1 MGQVLNASDFA
12 AAQAIRAAKLN
23 ELGFAP
29 ICMAPAEENEGH
41 SHTLVEEIVI
51 VQSGEGKI
59 QIENETYDLCAGS
72 VASGAVSCALQYG
85 QRQLR
90 SRHHLQQQ
98 RQP

>member
-59 QIENETYDLCAGS
+59 QIECRFRGHR
-72 VASGAVSCALQYG
+72 ASGAVSCALQYG